1 MPGLTAS
8 TGPIASV
15 IVKII
20 GLVFDEDQLPEVM
33 KRRKLAAEKERC
45 RRALIDND
53 WERLAQAVEKLRD
66 VASKP

>member
-1 MPGLTAS
+1 MPGFAA
-8 TGPIASV
+8 GPIASV
-15 IVKII
+15 IEKII

-53 WERLAQAVEKLRD
+53 FVALAAAVERLRD
-66 VASKP
+66 ISSKP